1 MTFSSLR
8 RWAAGAAAIL
18 ALAGCSHV
26 TAKIEVGALNDEDT
40 GHYLILSDQLRWR
53 RDLEEARISRGQ
65 GAGRILKIC
74 VGVLPNGPRG
84 GLSTVDAAIVER
96 LRNEPANEEIKLD
109 IVSSWECL
117 AHYTTD
123 EGPVAAE
130 ASDNLADAG
139 YDPGGRCGD
148 WIGGAWDGR
157 HGRDQEYR
165 IEVDDGVVELG
176 GGHGCAA
183 YGRWIRT

>member
-65 GAGRILKIC
+65 GGREDSK
-74 VGVLPNGPRG
+74 
-84 GLSTVDAAIVER
+84 D
-96 LRNEPANEEIKLD
+96 LRQRSAQ
-109 IVSSWECL
+109 WT
-117 AHYTTD
+117 A
-123 EGPVAAE
+123 
-130 ASDNLADAG
+130 
-139 YDPGGRCGD
+139 R
-148 WIGGAWDGR
+148 
-157 HGRDQEYR
+157 
-165 IEVDDGVVELG
+165 GVVDG
-176 GGHGCAA
+176 
-183 YGRWIRT
+183 